1 MDLFK
6 LARKAK
12 LPPAEKAVLT
22 ALCDRMNDKT
32 GLCYP
37 SYQTVSE
44 DTGYE
49 RTTVSR
55 TIKKLRNRGFIS
67 WKTVRRSGRFGYNL
81 YQIHQ
86 VALNRAA
93 EGHMANNDNTELLS
107 VPSPSGITQRKPLGK
122 SKYTILS
129 SNKDKVADEAVPK
142 LSEKQLMYAKKLAE
156 QYYSE
161 YKDQHYSFDLLLEAT
176 KTFLASKQT
185 EEDWRKIGTGLP
197 SPKDMG
203 WL

>member
-1 MDLFK
+1 
-6 LARKAK
+6 
-12 LPPAEKAVLT
+12 
-22 ALCDRMNDKT
+22 
-32 GLCYP
+32 
-37 SYQTVSE
+37 
-44 DTGYE
+44 
-49 RTTVSR
+49 
-55 TIKKLRNRGFIS
+55 
-67 WKTVRRSGRFGYNL
+67 
-81 YQIHQ
+81 
-86 VALNRAA
+86 
-93 EGHMANNDNTELLS
+93 MANNDNTELLS
-107 VPSPSGITQRKPLGK
+107 VPSPSGITQHKPLGK

-129 SNKDKVADEAVPK
+129 SNKDKVADEAIPK